1 MTIPYYSIV
10 IVSIGYAKI
19 STVKIPVF
27 QKLMLKLVHA
37 NKRLKVIIFK
47 KGRETSNNKNL

>member
-1 MTIPYYSIV
+1 MLYYSIV
-10 IVSIGYAKI
+10 MVSIGYTKI

-27 QKLMLKLVHA
+27 QKMLKLVHA

-47 KGRETSNNKNL
+47 KWRETSNNKNL